1 MLRLRPSFRLRGA
14 TAALVFVA
22 LLAASGCTPS
32 DDSGRGGAGGS
43 GGSGGVPWQDYAP
56 NLQSRIDD
64 LADAKDCTA
73 LQSEFDVADANNAAT
88 RTRTGHNS
96 ADLMTYIDGK
106 MRSAGCY

>member
-64 LADAKDCTA
+64 LAGAKDCTS
-73 LQSEFDVADANNAAT
+73 LQAEFDAADANNDAT
-88 RTRTGHNS
+88 RSRTGHNN
-96 ADLMTYIDGK
+96 ADLMAYIDSK
-106 MRSAGCY
+106 MRSTGCY